1 MTPTPHARKFTI
13 VSDATQD
20 QYEIVECTDGAEGI
34 ADLNEKYPPSSG
46 WMIVDSADTK
56 VEAALKIE
64 EYRASARRDFE

>member
-1 MTPTPHARKFTI
+1 MTTAPHVRKFII

-20 QYEIVECTDGAEGI
+20 QHEIVECTDGAEGI
-34 ADLNEKYPPSSG
+34 AELNAKYPPDTG

-64 EYRASARRDFE
+64 EHRASARMDFE